1 MSQKRL
7 LDDPKEDCTHH
18 PLDDDS
24 DAAVT
29 VAIAPPSVDAGVFE
43 RPTRR
48 EHPRTIEETEP
59 TAATLVAAR
68 TNGTHDWSD
77 DNCETLVL
85 NEAAL
90 DDTTGSDETMTE
102 LVRVQPASSG
112 PRSAWAA
119 SNSPTP
125 LAMTTDAGDVETR
138 VSPLETPIPQ
148 WAPPNPIPFP
158 FLQRPPAWK
167 PPYHAMAAFG
177 VLLIVTLGCLVAR
190 CKSDGDPATV
200 SVDATS
206 DAPPAPVA
214 L

>member
-1 MSQKRL
+1 
-7 LDDPKEDCTHH
+7 
-18 PLDDDS
+18 
-24 DAAVT
+24 
-29 VAIAPPSVDAGVFE
+29 
-43 RPTRR
+43 
-48 EHPRTIEETEP
+48 
-59 TAATLVAAR
+59 
-68 TNGTHDWSD
+68 
-77 DNCETLVL
+77 
-85 NEAAL
+85 
-90 DDTTGSDETMTE
+90 MTE

-112 PRSAWAA
+112 PRSAWAP
-119 SNSPTP
+119 SNSATP

-177 VLLIVTLGCLVAR
+177 VLLLVTLGCLVAR

-214 L
+214 LSHIAPPIVPPPLSPPEATAVAPAPAPSAALKRCPMPNAAASTPHDDVRRKPATRPVLRTGSVAMPRGS